1 MKSDCHLFLA
11 VLWVPTFPIT
21 AGSWPFL
28 TSNPLGF
35 HFLQQ
40 AVASALRE
48 VAGAVFF
55 TKHVNR
61 LACLQEKHNSIK
73 QDSTVCLPIR
83 LSAPRESW
91 QMELE
96 EMLRAHWLIPFSQ
109 RDQSCLIQ
117 PWLLCLWFNKLKLQ
131 HSRCHSSPGQS
142 KCFSRCFPWR
152 LHQHFQGRTAL
163 PVHTESSWET
173 SSCKI
178 LHSYF
183 CLLPCSVT
191 LLAFPAPLFSSLHPG
206 LEYRSEKSPR
216 GIVQHSQMC
225 YPLSPTV

>member
-1 MKSDCHLFLA
+1 
-11 VLWVPTFPIT
+11 
-21 AGSWPFL
+21 
-28 TSNPLGF
+28 
-35 HFLQQ
+35 
-40 AVASALRE
+40 
-48 VAGAVFF
+48 
-55 TKHVNR
+55 
-61 LACLQEKHNSIK
+61 
-73 QDSTVCLPIR
+73 
-83 LSAPRESW
+83 
-91 QMELE
+91 MELE

-117 PWLLCLWFNKLKLQ
+117 LCLWFNKLKLQ

-142 KCFSRCFPWR
+142 KCFSRCFPWC

-183 CLLPCSVT
+183 CLLPSSVT
-191 LLAFPAPLFSSLHPG
+191 LLAFPAPLFSSLHSG

-225 YPLSPTV
+225 LPLFNTPTRSVLPQKLRKMACWRGEPWTGLKQKNGILLFELTLFLPLM